1 MTVYF
6 SVLLILSFLFI
17 FSSAENCQPVVRQA
31 TYIVAA
37 VILTLVSGL
46 RYLVGTDY
54 VQYISNY
61 SSYLTNFS
69 IFSQPA
75 LSIVA
80 KISSFIYNDYATWF
94 FLMAVITVVP
104 VMVMII
110 KRNKNVELAIL
121 LYVLIG
127 CWHFSFNIVKQSAA
141 ATILFCGYNFLK
153 ERKFWQWCIVCL
165 IASTFHVSAVL
176 MVPAYFLAGNKID
189 KKRIIILIAAAFIIS
204 LSYDKLFYLIAIL
217 KKGEGLVNEYSDTAN
232 QSVNILRIIVNCMP
246 VLVYFVFR
254 KVYENAHS
262 DDFIC
267 LLNLS
272 ILNAVMNIASMGS
285 IYLNRICC
293 YTNIFNILFI
303 PLLFPSL
310 KPEYKKIKP
319 IVMTA
324 YMTVIFLYFIFWSYD
339 LYKGSDTVNYYW
351 IFER

>member
-17 FSSAENCQPVVRQA
+17 FSSAENCQPVVRKM
-31 TYIVAA
+31 TYVAAA

-46 RYLVGTDY
+46 RYMVGTDY
-54 VQYISNY
+54 LQYISNY

-94 FLMAVITVVP
+94 FLMAVITVAP
-104 VMVMII
+104 VIFMIV
-110 KRNKNVELAIL
+110 KRNKNVELAIM
-121 LYVLIG
+121 LYLLIG
-127 CWHFSFNIVKQSAA
+127 CWHFSFNIVKQTAA

-153 ERKFWQWCIVCL
+153 ERQFLKWCIVCL

-176 MVPAYFLAGNKID
+176 MVPVYFLADNKIN
-189 KKRIIILIAAAFIIS
+189 KKRVLILIIAAFIIRF
-204 LSYDKLFYLIAIL
+204 SYDKMFYLIAIL
-217 KKGEGLVNEYSDTAN
+217 KRGEGLVDEYSATAN
-232 QSVNILRIIVNCMP
+232 QSVNIFRIIVNCMP
-246 VLVYFVFR
+246 VIVYFIFR
-254 KVYENAHS
+254 KAYEDVKNS
-262 DDFIC
+262 DFYC

-272 ILNAVMNIASMGS
+272 LLNAVLNIASMGS
-285 IYLNRICC
+285 IYLNRVCC
-293 YTNIFNILFI
+293 YTNIFNVFFI
-303 PLLFPSL
+303 PMLFPSL
-310 KPEYKKIKP
+310 KPEYNKIKP

-324 YMTVIFLYFIFWSYD
+324 YMAVIFLYFIFWSYD